1 MIFESEY
8 GIIEL
13 TKNHTMKRCIPLDKL
28 KPSLTPEEE
37 RQRNLELLANYRPLD
52 DDFMRELFRNN
63 LELAQFV
70 LRIIIDKPDLKLTK
84 EETQYDL
91 QHLFGERSICLD
103 VFGVDSEGQQ
113 YDFEV
118 QRQDKGATPQR
129 ARYHSS
135 AMDVDNLKAKKQF
148 SDLPNT
154 YVIFITENDFF
165 GKGKAVYPIE
175 RMNLATGEPFHDGEH
190 ILYINGA
197 YENKEDTSD
206 LAKLIHDF
214 RCSKAEDMLL
224 PPLAD
229 RTRYFKETPEG
240 VDYMCKAMED
250 RITDEKI
257 MIAYNLLLLGTVS
270 KEDIAKVTKLPIE
283 TINELEEEMKS
294 VSA

>member
-1 MIFESEY
+1 MA
-8 GIIEL
+8 
-13 TKNHTMKRCIPLDKL
+13 KL
-28 KPSLTPEEE
+28 KPDLTPEEE
-37 RQRNLELLANYRPLD
+37 RQKNLEQLANYRPLD

-70 LRIIIDKPDLKLTK
+70 LRIILDKPDLKLIK

-103 VFGVDSEGQQ
+103 VFGVDDDNQQ
-113 YDFEV
+113 YDIEV
-118 QRQDKGATPQR
+118 QRQDKGATPKR

-135 AMDVDNLKAKKQF
+135 AMDVDNLKEKQQF
-148 SDLPNT
+148 DKLPNT

-175 RMNLATGEPFHDGEH
+175 RMNLAIGEPFNDGEH

-197 YENKEDTSD
+197 YENQDDNSD

-214 RCSKAEDMLL
+214 RCSKADEMLL
-224 PPLAD
+224 SPLAD

-240 VDYMCKAMED
+240 VEYMCKAMED
-250 RITDEKI
+250 RITDERVRFAIKLLQRGKDTI
-257 MIAYNLLLLGTVS
+257 EEIADLTGLTIDEI
-270 KEDIAKVTKLPIE
+270 KEIQEQLNP
-283 TINELEEEMKS
+283 

>member
-1 MIFESEY
+1 MA
-8 GIIEL
+8 
-13 TKNHTMKRCIPLDKL
+13 KL
-28 KPSLTPEEE
+28 KPELTPEEE
-37 RQRNLELLANYRPLD
+37 RQKNLEQLANYRPLD

-70 LRIIIDKPDLKLTK
+70 LRIILDKPDLKLIK

-103 VFGVDSEGQQ
+103 VFGVDDNNQQ
-113 YDFEV
+113 YDIEV
-118 QRQDKGATPQR
+118 QRQDKGATPKR

-135 AMDVDNLKAKKQF
+135 AMDVDNLKEKQQF
-148 SDLPNT
+148 DKLPNT

-175 RMNLATGEPFHDGEH
+175 RMNLATGEPFDDGEH

-197 YENKEDTSD
+197 YENQDDNSD

-214 RCSKAEDMLL
+214 RCSKADEMLL
-224 PPLAD
+224 SPLAD

-240 VDYMCKAMED
+240 VEYMCKAMED
-250 RITDEKI
+250 RINERVKIIVLKMLEDGNLSKKQIAAFTD
-257 MIAYNLLLLGTVS
+257 LTVEQVES
-270 KEDIAKVTKLPIE
+270 IE
-283 TINELEEEMKS
+283 AEFKS

>member
-1 MIFESEY
+1 MDS
-8 GIIEL
+8 
-13 TKNHTMKRCIPLDKL
+13 L
-28 KPSLTPEEE
+28 KPQITPDEE
-37 RQRNLELLANYRPLD
+37 RQKNLEMLANYRPLD

-63 LELAQFV
+63 LELAQYV

-118 QRQDKGATPQR
+118 QRQDKGATPHR

-148 SDLPNT
+148 HELPNT

-165 GKGKAVYPIE
+165 GKGKAMYPIE
-175 RMNLATGEPFHDGEH
+175 RMNLATGEPFNDGEH

-197 YENKEDTSD
+197 YDDKDDTSD

-240 VDYMCKAMED
+240 VEYMCKAMED
-250 RITDEKI
+250 RITDERVRF
-257 MIAYNLLLLGTVS
+257 AVRLLQRGKDTIEEISELTGLTVEQI
-270 KEDIAKVTKLPIE
+270 KDIQAQLEPI
-283 TINELEEEMKS
+283 
-294 VSA
+294 SA

>member
-1 MIFESEY
+1 MA
-8 GIIEL
+8 
-13 TKNHTMKRCIPLDKL
+13 KL
-28 KPSLTPEEE
+28 KTQLSLEE
-37 RQRNLELLANYRPLD
+37 QHQKDLELLANYRPLD

-70 LRIIIDKPDLKLTK
+70 LRIIIDKPDLMLTK

-103 VFGVDSEGQQ
+103 VFGVDSKGQQ
-113 YDFEV
+113 YDLEV
-118 QRQDKGATPQR
+118 QRQDTGADPHR

-175 RMNLATGEPFHDGEH
+175 RMNLATGEPFNDGEH

-197 YENKEDTSD
+197 YENNDDTSD

-214 RCSKAEDMLL
+214 RCSKADEMLL
-224 PPLAD
+224 APLAS

-240 VDYMCKAMED
+240 VEYMCKAMEE
-250 RITDEKI
+250 RITEEKLR
-257 MIAYNLLLLGTVS
+257 IALNLLMLGTVS
-270 KEDIAKVTKLPIE
+270 KEDIAKVTKLPLEKVI
-283 TINELEEEMKS
+283 ELETEMNS